1 MSTIK
6 KFFYILNSDQKKRS
20 FYLIILLICCSF
32 LEILGISAF
41 LPVIN
46 LISGSQEKLSYY
58 NNFLSNYFGYLQT
71 VDANNLLIFFIFLI
85 FILQFLKL
93 LFLLFTS
100 KIQSNLI
107 NNISSFI
114 SKNLFNN
121 FIHQDYSFFLKN
133 NSSIL
138 INKILN
144 ETQHLVNN
152 CLSASFIIFSEFL
165 IMLSMCA
172 LLFYYNPKSF
182 LLSFFSLFF
191 FSLIFIFMTKKNI
204 VHLSKTRQEYQAF
217 CIKELQE
224 GFRAIKDIKMFNK
237 EKEFFLKFNSK
248 IDTYSKCA
256 AKIQYISM
264 LPRLF
269 LEFITILVML
279 FLVVFLFFSGSPLSD
294 ILVLLALYA
303 LAAFRILPS
312 INRLLSSYQSL
323 SFGLLSLDTIYND
336 YKFFSNNKV
345 KNSIVSESKKIFFKK
360 SIDLK
365 NITFVYSQNKKVILN
380 NVSLSISANT
390 TVGIIGESGSGKT
403 TLIDIIVGLLKPSS
417 GKILVDGKEI
427 NFDEYQWKNNI
438 GYVPQNIY
446 LLDDSIKKNIAFG
459 YQDFHIDEEN
469 IISSSNISET
479 DEFVKLLPKKYD
491 TIVGEAGVNLSGGQ
505 KQRIGIARAFY
516 NNSNFIALDEAT
528 SSLDFETEEKIMS
541 NIFKMKEFKT
551 ILISAHKLALLKN
564 CDYIYEVKNGEV
576 KEYIPQE

>member
-1 MSTIK
+1 MSIIK
-6 KFFYILNSDQKKRS
+6 KLFYILNSDQKKRS
-20 FYLIILLICCSF
+20 FYLIILLICCSI

-46 LISGSQEKLSYY
+46 LISGSQEKISYY
-58 NNFLSNYFGYLQT
+58 NNFLSNYFVQLQL
-71 VDANNLLIFFIFLI
+71 VDINNLLIFFLFLI

-93 LFLLFTS
+93 LFLLFTL

-107 NNISSFI
+107 NNISSLI

-121 FIHQDYSFFLKN
+121 FIYQDYFFFLKN

-144 ETQHLVNN
+144 ETQHLVNT
-152 CLSASFIIFSEFL
+152 CLSAIFIIFSELL
-165 IMLSMCA
+165 IMLLMCA

-191 FSLIFIFMTKKNI
+191 FSVTFVFITRKNI
-204 VHLSKTRQEYQAF
+204 IDLSKTRQEYQAS

-237 EKEFFLKFNSK
+237 EKEFFLKFKNK
-248 IDTYSKCA
+248 IDTYNKCA
-256 AKIQYISM
+256 AKIQYFNI

-279 FLVVFLFFSGSPLSD
+279 FLVTFLFFSGSSLND

-303 LAAFRILPS
+303 VAAFRILPS
-312 INRLLSSYQSL
+312 INRLLNSYQNL
-323 SFGLLSLDTIYND
+323 SFGLVSLDTIYND
-336 YKFFSNNKV
+336 YKFFSKNKNR
-345 KNSIVSESKKIFFKK
+345 NSIVSESKKIFLKK
-360 SIDLK
+360 NIDLK
-365 NITFVYSQNKKVILN
+365 NITFVYPENNKVIFDN
-380 NVSLSISANT
+380 ISLSITVNT

-403 TLIDIIVGLLKPSS
+403 TLIDIIVGLLKPST

-427 NFDEYQWKNNI
+427 NFDEYNWKNNI
-438 GYVPQNIY
+438 AYVPQNIY

-459 YQDFHIDEEN
+459 YQDFLINEKKLLF
-469 IISSSNISET
+469 SSKISET
-479 DEFVKLLPKKYD
+479 DKFVKLLPKKYN

-516 NNSNFIALDEAT
+516 NNSNFIVLDEAT
-528 SSLDFETEEKIMS
+528 SSLDSKTEEKIIS
-541 NIFKMKEFKT
+541 NIFKIKKNKT
-551 ILISAHKLALLKN
+551 ILISAHKLELLKK
-564 CDYIYEVKNGEV
+564 CDYILEIKNGEV
-576 KEYIPQE
+576 KKHIC